1 MVEPFEYFQNK
12 RTDRT
17 YISKQ
22 IKVAEGND
30 TRTGRII
37 SKVIDPAELH
47 KFIKVKDEVILYVTP
62 GEREEIKAFFYED
75 HQEISTLT
83 IQRYTKKNGN
93 PHNVYFTFA
102 GDAIDKLYNLIRSIK
117 LLKLPKDSK
126 VTFDDNILEDLLI
139 HTDDKKKFL
148 RDNEDL
154 VIELV
159 KNDLSKADVIA
170 LAYRKEQLDIFH
182 NLLTDEMFFKTEK
195 GKLQKSKDED
205 VWQWFFETNPWI
217 FGYGLNYIF
226 TSRLDDKKLEQVVSG
241 YSVNQRGKRVDA
253 LMKTRGLISSLCF
266 VEIKTHKTLLIDHS
280 KHYRPECWRTS
291 NELAGSI
298 SQIQKTTQKAIQDI
312 KTKLETVDNKGLPT
326 GETLFLYQPKSFLVI
341 GSLSEFIEDSKTNE
355 QKFSSFELYRRNVNN
370 PEIITFDELYE
381 RAKYIVKHAEEEK

>member
-22 IKVAEGND
+22 IKVAEGDD

-37 SKVIDPAELH
+37 SKVIDLAELH
-47 KFIKVKDEVILYVTP
+47 KFIEVKDEVVLYVTP
-62 GEREEIKAFFYED
+62 GERQEIRAFFYED
-75 HQEISTLT
+75 PQEISTLT
-83 IQRYTKKNGN
+83 IQRFTKKDGT

-117 LLKLPKDSK
+117 LLKLPEDSK

-139 HTDDKKKFL
+139 HIDDKKKFL
-148 RDNEDL
+148 LDNVDL

-159 KNDLSKADVIA
+159 KNDISKEDVVA
-170 LAYRKEQLDIFH
+170 LAYRKEQLDIYH
-182 NLLTDEMFFKTEK
+182 NLLTDEIFFKTKKEN
-195 GKLQKSKDED
+195 LQKVRDED
-205 VWQWFFETNPWI
+205 VWQWFFEKNPWI

-226 TSRLDDKKLEQVVSG
+226 TSKLDDKKLEQVVSG
-241 YSVNQRGKRVDA
+241 YSVGQRGKRVDA

-266 VEIKTHKTLLIDHS
+266 VEIKTHKTPLIDQS
-280 KHYRPECWRTS
+280 KAYRPECWRIS
-291 NELAGSI
+291 GELAGSI
-298 SQIQKTTQKAIQDI
+298 SQIQKTTQKALQDI
-312 KTKLETVDNKGLPT
+312 KTKLEIVNSEGLPT
-326 GETLFLYQPKSFLVI
+326 GENMFLYQPKSFLVV

-355 QKFSSFELYRRNVNN
+355 QQFSSFELYRRNVNN

-381 RAKYIVKHAEEEK
+381 RAKYIVKHAEEDK